1 MRAVVLIGLS
11 ALSCAGAQCARSAPV
26 APESLNARFD
36 AALKSADQ
44 IRWLKRMSAEPNHVG
59 SEHDKANAYWELA
72 EFRKFGWDAHI
83 ETFQVLYPTPLS
95 EAVDM
100 GGFKATLQERPIPG
114 DTSATAKDAALPGY
128 LIYQGDGDV
137 SAPLVYV
144 NYGTEA
150 DYREL
155 ALMGISVRGK
165 IVIARYGRVWRGVK
179 PLLAYRHGAIGCL
192 IYSDPADDGYAL
204 GAPYPKGPMRPAQ
217 GIQRGS
223 VMDMMLY
230 PGDPLTP
237 GVGATAGAK
246 RLTWKTAPSV
256 LKIPALPISYADAQV
271 LLEAMGGA
279 VVPKSWRGAL
289 PITYRVGPGSQPVH
303 LEVKSDWSLKTVY
316 DVIATIPGSVRP
328 DQWIVR
334 GNHHDGWVEGASDP
348 LSGQV
353 ALLDEAKAIGGLL
366 KTGWRPKR
374 TIVYASWD
382 GEEPM
387 LLGSTEWVEEHA
399 SELRKKVV
407 VYINSDGNS
416 RGYLNAGGSQ
426 DLEGFVTKIANTVID
441 PEVHVS
447 VGLRARDKIRVDAM
461 RPDATP
467 QSEADAKQAADPS
480 ANLPIAALGSGSDF
494 SPFIDHLGVATLDL
508 SYGGEAKDEGSYH
521 SRYDTFE
528 HHMRFIDPG
537 LVYGKV
543 LSETIGHAVLY
554 AADTVLPLQDPSD
567 FAAAV
572 RRDLST
578 VEKLADTQRQAARR
592 QRALLADDAY
602 AVAADPT
609 LPHGNPVPLPA
620 VPKIDFTP
628 LRAAVDALAHSAQ
641 AYQAAVAIGG
651 AQLSPARLA
660 RLEQLMGTIDE
671 TLCAD
676 AGLPGRPWY
685 RNLIYAPGRY
695 VGYGVTT
702 LPGVTEAITGGR
714 WDELRVYIGLTADAL
729 RAYGARLDA
738 ATSLLSA
745 AHGPA
750 AGRDQAA
757 RRPLK

>member
-1 MRAVVLIGLS
+1 MRALVLIGLS
-11 ALSCAGAQCARSAPV
+11 ALLYAGAECARGAPV
-26 APESLNARFD
+26 APDSLNARFD
-36 AALKSADQ
+36 SALSSQDQ

-95 EAVDM
+95 EAVEM
-100 GGFKATLQERPIPG
+100 GAFKATLQEPPIPG

-155 ALMGISVRGK
+155 ALMGVSVRGK

-179 PLLAYRHGAIGCL
+179 PLLAYQHGAIGCL

-271 LLEAMGGA
+271 LLGALGGA
-279 VVPKSWRGAL
+279 VVPESWRGAL
-289 PITYRVGPGSQPVH
+289 PITYRVGPGTQPVRV
-303 LEVKSDWSLKTVY
+303 EVKSDWSLKPVY
-316 DVIATIPGSVRP
+316 DVIATIKGSVEP

-399 SELRKKVV
+399 GELAKKIVI
-407 VYINSDGNS
+407 YINSDGNS
-416 RGYLNAGGSQ
+416 RGYLDAAGSQ
-426 DLEGFVTKIANTVID
+426 DLEGFVTKIANTVTD
-441 PEVHVS
+441 PETQVS

-461 RPDATP
+461 RP
-467 QSEADAKQAADPS
+467 QADPASTAAAKQAADPA
-480 ANLPIAALGSGSDF
+480 ANLPIGALGSGSDF
-494 SPFIDHLGVATLDL
+494 SPFIDHLGVATLSL

-554 AADTVLPLQDPSD
+554 AADTELPLQDPAD

-572 RRDLST
+572 RRDLAA
-578 VEKLADTQRQAARR
+578 VEKLADTERKAARR
-592 QRALLADDAY
+592 QSALLADNAY

-609 LPHGNPVPLPA
+609 MPHGNPVPLA
-620 VPKIDFTP
+620 TVPQIDFKP
-628 LRAAVDALAHSAQ
+628 LSGAIDALTHSAK
-641 AYQAAVAIGG
+641 AYQAAVANGG
-651 AQLSPARLA
+651 GRLAPAQRARLQ
-660 RLEQLMGTIDE
+660 QLMATIDE

-695 VGYGVTT
+695 IGYGVTT
-702 LPGVTEAITGGR
+702 LPGVTEAITGAR
-714 WDELRVYIGLTADAL
+714 WDELRTYIRLTAKAL

-738 ATSLLSA
+738 ATSLLTA
-745 AHGPA
+745 ARGPA
-750 AGRDQAA
+750 ADRDQAA